1 MLLKQAEARAAV
13 KSATDDDA
21 AKVPGTAACMRCMPR
36 PLALCPRASASLHTL
51 TLPIPPPQARA
62 SQLAWQAALSRASGE
77 KVLDDPKLLRRS
89 IKRDAKQKARNT
101 KKWEERSSAQAEAQA
116 ARQDK

>member
-1 MLLKQAEARAAV
+1 MHALHA
-13 KSATDDDA
+13 STSCIMSTCFSF
-21 AKVPGTAACMRCMPR
+21 TAYADTPN
-36 PLALCPRASASLHTL
+36 
-51 TLPIPPPQARA
+51 PPPQARA